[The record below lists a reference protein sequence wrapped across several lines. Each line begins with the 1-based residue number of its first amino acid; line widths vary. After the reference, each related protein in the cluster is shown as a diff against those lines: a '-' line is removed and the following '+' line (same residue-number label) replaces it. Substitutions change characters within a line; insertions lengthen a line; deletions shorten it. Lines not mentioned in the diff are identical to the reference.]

1 RKVGPSGNVRMFG
14 PGCPIMALVPRTP
27 RAQLL
32 LLAGGVVLAMSPWF
46 ATSAVIGELRVRWSI
61 GTLEASLLVITV
73 QVGFVLGAVASAVT
87 GLADRVRPRRLV
99 LVGALGAASANA
111 LVVVGDTFGS
121 ALVFRT
127 LTGAFL
133 ALVYPS
139 AMKAMSSWFAEGRGF
154 ALGVMIGGLTLG
166 SALPHLVNALG
177 GLAWEP
183 TLLIISGL
191 TLVGGLAIEVFG
203 GPGPHLAPPAPFDA
217 GRIRGVVANRSFRL
231 ASLGYFGH
239 MWELYAMWAWVA
251 AFSGDLV
258 EGRAASAVAFAVIG
272 VGALGSIHAGR
283 VSDRVGRAYAA
294 RRAMELSGFVAL
306 FAGFLVDVPVPIV
319 VAVLLVWGYAVVAD
333 SAQFSTIVSE
343 VVPKDSVGTALTL
356 QLAAGFVL
364 SVVTIFLVPW
374 LRDEFGWGVAFAAL
388 APGPAV
394 GVWAMRTLDGDQ
406 VLRRRSSKPNTA
418 APTTTKPITNT

>member
-1 RKVGPSGNVRMFG
+1 M
-14 PGCPIMALVPRTP
+14 PRTP

-32 LLAGGVVLAMSPWF
+32 LLAAGVVLAMSPWF

-61 GTLEASLLVITV
+61 GTLESSLLVITV
-73 QVGFVLGAVASAVT
+73 QVGFVIGAVASAVT
-87 GLADRVRPRRLV
+87 GLADQVRPRRLV
-99 LVGALGAASANA
+99 LVGAAGAAAANG
-111 LVVVGDTFGS
+111 LVVVGDSFET
-121 ALVFRT
+121 ALGLRT

-177 GLAWEP
+177 GFAWEP

-191 TLVGGLAIEVFG
+191 TLGGGLLVEVFG
-203 GPGPHLAPPAPFDA
+203 GPGPHLSPPVPFDA

-251 AFSGDLV
+251 AFSGELV
-258 EGRAASAVAFAVIG
+258 DGRAASGLAFAVIG
-272 VGALGSIHAGR
+272 VGAFGSIHAGR
-283 VSDRVGRAYAA
+283 VSDRLGRAYAA
-294 RRAMELSGFVAL
+294 RRAMELSGAVAVFV
-306 FAGFLVDVPVPIV
+306 GFLVDAPVPIV
-319 VAVLLVWGYAVVAD
+319 AAVLLAWGYAVVAD

-343 VVPKDSVGTALTL
+343 VVPRDAVGTALTL

-394 GVWAMRTLDGDQ
+394 GVWAMRTLEAQ
-406 VLRRRSSKPNTA
+406 PLRRR
-418 APTTTKPITNT
+418 